1 MIEWKLVDRANLL
14 GCYAC
19 LGAATVLVAPLFAGD
34 ESLLLM
40 VAVLVLLSQAWRLGL
55 ARQLHATLDEGG
67 ITKRVGPR
75 EWRLGWAEVRS
86 ARLIRVLGTTQL
98 LLTTEGVTGWSV
110 SDRLAG
116 RVPADARAVQVPTVQ
131 LAAVRQLL
139 SERGLAPGQGDTT

>member
-40 VAVLVLLSQAWRLGL
+40 VVVLMLLSQAWRLGL
-55 ARQLHATLDEGG
+55 ARQLHARIDDGG
-67 ITKRVGPR
+67 ITKRLGPR
-75 EWRLGWAEVRS
+75 EWRLAWAEVTS
-86 ARLIRVLGTTQL
+86 ARLIRALGTTQL
-98 LLTTEGVTGWSV
+98 VLTTEGVTGWSV

-116 RVPADARAVQVPTVQ
+116 RVPADSRAVQVPAVQ

-139 SERGLAPGQGDTT
+139 NDRGLATAQGDTT

>member
-1 MIEWKLVDRANLL
+1 MIEWTLADRANLL

-19 LGAATVLVAPLFAGD
+19 LGAATALVAPLFAGD

-55 ARQLHATLDEGG
+55 ARQLHARIDGDG
-67 ITKRVGPR
+67 ITKRLGSR
-75 EWRLGWAEVRS
+75 EWRLAWAEVS
-86 ARLIRVLGTTQL
+86 DARLIRVLGTTQL
-98 LLTTEGVTGWSV
+98 LLTTGGVAGWSI

-116 RVPADARAVQVPTVQ
+116 RVPADARALQVPAAQ

-139 SERGLAPGQGDTT
+139 SERGLATA